1 MVIVGVGMNS
11 RIIAMVGVGWMLGG
25 MIAVGG
31 IVATS
36 GRGVE
41 MAVVERTGR
50 RTGGRIGC

>member
-1 MVIVGVGMNS
+1 MNS